1 MVDASI
7 PFDYRQMHQY
17 LNEIGTY
24 LAELHYIDQVFA
36 YMDGIESSS
45 LEIFLEI
52 AALGSAPGSWVKVE
66 FAGTVSFS
74 RMWSVP
80 PPFPPRLIWQD
91 SIDEEIQKQVEE
103 YKAKASGW
111 ASDNIESIRSM
122 VKPLAHPTGSVYLN
136 DIIQPVRDALARL
149 EDFVPHDFGKL
160 RHTLGNWSGDAA
172 EDFATNFYN
181 PFEQTLASHHR
192 MLASLVAG
200 LEAAHATVDLTQ
212 QSLMNVLHATRE
224 ALLEQLHRRPQQAA
238 AKQQE
243 QSTKHAMI
251 IVSAFVP
258 MAKGRD
264 LWANSLDM
272 ASAGASALAGAA
284 APNPMDQHALTGG
297 TAEELLH
304 ALTDAITLI
313 DQNSNEQYQDL
324 HVLVSDALS
333 RMEFIR
339 DTPDGKDG
347 RLVPRQPR
355 LLGDTDSSSFHL
367 PRAR

>member
-1 MVDASI
+1 
-7 PFDYRQMHQY
+7 MHQY

-36 YMDGIESSS
+36 YMEDKESSS
-45 LEIFLEI
+45 FDVFLEV
-52 AALGSAPGSWVKVE
+52 AALGTSQGSWIKVD
-66 FAGTVSFS
+66 FTGTVSFS
-74 RMWSVP
+74 RTWRVP
-80 PPFPPRLIWQD
+80 EPFPPRLIWQD
-91 SIDEEIQKQVEE
+91 SLEEEIQQQVKD

-111 ASDNIESIRSM
+111 ASDNMDSIRAM
-122 VKPLAHPTGSVYLN
+122 VKPLAHPTGSVYFN

-160 RHTLGNWSGDAA
+160 RYSLGHWSGEAA
-172 EDFATNFYN
+172 EDFATNFYD
-181 PFEQTLASHHR
+181 PFERTLASHHR

-200 LEAAHATVDLTQ
+200 LEAAHTTVELSQ

-224 ALLEQLHRRPQQAA
+224 ALLEQLHRRPAQAA
-238 AKQQE
+238 AQQQE
-243 QSTKHAMI
+243 QSTKHAMV

-272 ASAGASALAGAA
+272 ASAGSSALTSGA
-284 APNPMDQHALTGG
+284 APNPMDRHALTGG
-297 TAEELLH
+297 TAEELVQ
-304 ALTDAITLI
+304 ALAEVIKVIND
-313 DQNSNEQYQDL
+313 NSEEQYEELNGQVKG
-324 HVLVSDALS
+324 VLA
-333 RMEFIR
+333 RMESIR
-339 DTPDGKDG
+339 DTADGEDG

-355 LLGDTDSSSFHL
+355 LLDGTNSRDFHL

>member
-1 MVDASI
+1 MVDNSI
-7 PFDYRQMHQY
+7 TFDYRQMHQY

-36 YMDGIESSS
+36 YMDDIESSS
-45 LEIFLEI
+45 LDVFLEV

-66 FAGTVSFS
+66 FTGTVSFS
-74 RMWSVP
+74 RMWRVP

-91 SIDEEIQKQVEE
+91 PIEEEIQKEVEE
-103 YKAKASGW
+103 YKAKAAGW
-111 ASDNIESIRSM
+111 ASDNMDSIRAM
-122 VKPLAHPTGSVYLN
+122 VRPLAHPTGSVYLN

-160 RHTLGNWSGDAA
+160 RYSLGNWSGEAA
-172 EDFATNFYN
+172 EDFATNFYD
-181 PFEQTLASHHR
+181 PFQQTLASHHR

-200 LEAAHATVDLTQ
+200 LEAAHTTVDLTQ

-224 ALLEQLHRRPQQAA
+224 ALLEQLRRRPAQAA
-238 AKQQE
+238 AQQQE

-272 ASAGASALAGAA
+272 ASAGASAMTSGAA
-284 APNPMDQHALTGG
+284 QQPMGDYALTGG
-297 TAEELLH
+297 TAEELLL
-304 ALTDAITLI
+304 ALSGAIKAI
-313 DQNSNEQYQDL
+313 DENADKGYRELDDQ
-324 HVLVSDALS
+324 VSGVLS
-333 RMEFIR
+333 RMEAVR
-339 DTPDGKDG
+339 EAPDGEDG

-355 LLGDTDSSSFHL
+355 LVDGTDSSNFHL

>member
-1 MVDASI
+1 MVDNSI

-36 YMDGIESSS
+36 YMQDIESSAFD
-45 LEIFLEI
+45 IFAEI
-52 AALGSAPGSWVKVE
+52 AALGSAPGSWIKVD
-66 FAGTVSFS
+66 FTGTVSFS
-74 RMWSVP
+74 RMWRVP

-91 SIDEEIQKQVEE
+91 SIEEVIQKQIDEFKT
-103 YKAKASGW
+103 KAAGW
-111 ASDNIESIRSM
+111 ASDNMDSIRTM

-136 DIIQPVRDALARL
+136 DIVQPVRDALARL

-160 RHTLGNWSGDAA
+160 RHTLGNWSGEAA
-172 EDFATNFYN
+172 DDFAGNFYD
-181 PFEQTLASHHR
+181 PFEHTLASHHR

-224 ALLEQLHRRPQQAA
+224 ALLEQLRRRPQQAA
-238 AKQQE
+238 AQQQE

-272 ASAGASALAGAA
+272 ASAATSAVTSGA
-284 APNPMDQHALTGG
+284 APNPMDEHALTGG

-313 DQNSNEQYQDL
+313 DGNSERQYYALNDDVQT
-324 HVLVSDALS
+324 VLA
-333 RMEFIR
+333 RMDVIR
-339 DTPDGKDG
+339 YAPDGKDG
-347 RLVPRQPR
+347 RLVPPQPR
-355 LLGDTDSSSFHL
+355 LLDGTNSSGFYL
-367 PRAR
+367 PQAR

>member
-24 LAELHYIDQVFA
+24 LAELRYIDQVFA

-45 LEIFLEI
+45 LDIFLEI
-52 AALGSAPGSWVKVE
+52 AALGTAPGSWINVN

-80 PPFPPRLIWQD
+80 TPFPPRLIWQD
-91 SIDEEIQKQVEE
+91 SLEEEIHKQIEE

-111 ASDNIESIRSM
+111 ASDNMESIRSM
-122 VKPLAHPTGSVYLN
+122 VKPLAHPTGSVYLH
-136 DIIQPVRDALARL
+136 DIIQPTRDALARL

-181 PFEQTLASHHR
+181 PFQQTLASHHR
-192 MLASLVAG
+192 MLAALVTG
-200 LEAAHATVDLTQ
+200 LEAAHTTVDLTQ

-243 QSTKHAMI
+243 QSIKHAMI

-258 MAKGRD
+258 LVKGGD
-264 LWANSLDM
+264 LWANALDL
-272 ASAGASALAGAA
+272 ASAGASAASSAA
-284 APNPMDQHALTGG
+284 APQPLEEYALTGG

-313 DQNSNEQYQDL
+313 DQNSSRQNEELDVQVRATL
-324 HVLVSDALS
+324 A
-333 RMEFIR
+333 RMELIR
-339 DTPDGKDG
+339 DTPAGEDG
-347 RLVPRQPR
+347 RLVPPQPR
-355 LLGDTDSSSFHL
+355 LLDGTNSSEFYL

>member
-1 MVDASI
+1 MVDNSI

-45 LEIFLEI
+45 WEIFTEI
-52 AALGSAPGSWVKVE
+52 AAAGTAPGSWITVE
-66 FAGTVSFS
+66 FAGTVPF
-74 RMWSVP
+74 RRTWRVP
-80 PPFPPRLIWQD
+80 PPFPPRMIWQD
-91 SIDEEIQKQVEE
+91 SVEEEIQKQTEE
-103 YKAKASGW
+103 YQAKAAGW
-111 ASDNIESIRSM
+111 ASDNVDSIRTM

-160 RHTLGNWSGDAA
+160 RYSLGHWSGEAA
-172 EDFATNFYN
+172 EDFATNFYD
-181 PFEQTLASHHR
+181 PFERTLASHHR

-200 LEAAHATVDLTQ
+200 LEAAHTTVELSQ

-224 ALLEQLHRRPQQAA
+224 ALLEQLHRRPAQAA
-238 AKQQE
+238 AQQQE
-243 QSTKHAMI
+243 QSTKHAMV

-264 LWANSLDM
+264 LWANSLDL
-272 ASAGASALAGAA
+272 ASAGASAMASGAV
-284 APNPMDQHALTGG
+284 PQPMDGHALTGG

-313 DQNSNEQYQDL
+313 DQNSNEQYEDL
-324 HVLVSDALS
+324 AALVKGALS
-333 RMEFIR
+333 RMELIR
-339 DTPDGKDG
+339 DMPDGEDG

-355 LLGDTDSSSFHL
+355 LLHGTDSSSFYL
-367 PRAR
+367 SGAR

>member
-7 PFDYRQMHQY
+7 PFDYRQMHHS

-36 YMDGIESSS
+36 YMGDIESSS
-45 LEIFLEI
+45 FEVLAEI
-52 AALGSAPGSWVKVE
+52 AAAGFASGSWFTVE
-66 FAGTVSFS
+66 FTGTVSFS
-74 RMWSVP
+74 RTWCVP

-91 SIDEEIQKQVEE
+91 SIEEEIQKQVEE
-103 YKAKASGW
+103 YKAKAAGW
-111 ASDNIESIRSM
+111 ASDNVDSIKSM
-122 VKPLAHPTGSVYLN
+122 VKPLAHPTGSVYSN
-136 DIIQPVRDALARL
+136 DIVQPVRDALTRL

-160 RHTLGNWSGDAA
+160 RHTLGNWSGEAA

-192 MLASLVAG
+192 MLDALVTG
-200 LEAAHATVDLTQ
+200 LEAAHTTVDLTQ
-212 QSLMNVLHATRE
+212 QSLMNVLHATRD
-224 ALLEQLHRRPQQAA
+224 ALLEQLHKRPQQAA
-238 AKQQE
+238 AEQRD

-272 ASAGASALAGAA
+272 ASAATSAVASGAA
-284 APNPMDQHALTGG
+284 SNPMDRHALTGG

-313 DQNSNEQYQDL
+313 DRNSNEQYEDL
-324 HVLVSDALS
+324 NELVTGALS
-333 RMEFIR
+333 RMESIR
-339 DTPDGKDG
+339 DAPDEEDG

-355 LLGDTDSSSFHL
+355 LLDGTNSSDFYL